1 MVRLRHRPGEGNTP
15 PHYGPGPAAA
25 LWREK
30 TSMVPL
36 RAAFILV
43 AALLSGAV
51 TGRLTFLSSAGAA
64 GSALAGS
71 ALVGG
76 AVALLD
82 GLSA

>member
-1 MVRLRHRPGEGNTP
+1 
-15 PHYGPGPAAA
+15 
-25 LWREK
+25 
-30 TSMVPL
+30 MVPL